1 MNQALKHTQ
10 QAANDRWLAMA
21 QLFANL
27 SILLVLVVILMGG
40 WTRINDAGLSCPDWP
55 GCFGQLTVPDTQ
67 QELASAADNFPTVAV
82 EQGKSWLEMIHRY
95 LAGCLGLLILAMA
108 VIAVKQRKHKDY
120 PVKLSITLLMLVVF
134 QALLGMWTVTLK
146 LLPIIVTA
154 HLFGGLL
161 TMVLLI
167 IVRRRINQGVKT
179 KYNWS
184 NYSKALAIGL
194 FLLVAQILL
203 GGWTSSNYAGW
214 GCSDW
219 LGCNPTVEIDYNYVD
234 AFKVTFDSSVSH
246 QGGTLQL
253 AERGA
258 IQIVHRIGAAVV
270 LLYFAGLLVF
280 CRKTENSNSLLLL
293 TSLFAAQVVVGL
305 LNIAF
310 AIPTILAMLHHIL
323 AVAILIMTTVML
335 ANSFHKVVRD

>member
-10 QAANDRWLAMA
+10 QQADDKWVALAQSLANMSL
-21 QLFANL
+21 
-27 SILLVLVVILMGG
+27 LLVLVVVLMGG

-55 GCFGQLTVPDTQ
+55 GCFGQLTVPSTQ
-67 QELASAADNFPTVAV
+67 QELNTAADKFPAILV
-82 EQGKSWLEMIHRY
+82 EQDTSWLEMLHRY
-95 LAGCLGLLILAMA
+95 LAGSLGLLILAMA
-108 VIAVKQRKHKDY
+108 VIAIKQRQQKNY
-120 PVKLSITLLMLVVF
+120 PVKLSITLLVLVVF

-167 IVRRRINQGVKT
+167 IVRRKIHQISTSEYQWNR
-179 KYNWS
+179 
-184 NYSKALAIGL
+184 YSKALALGL
-194 FLLVAQILL
+194 FLLVLQILL

-219 LGCNPTVEIDYNYVD
+219 VGCNPTVELDYNYTG
-234 AFKVTFDSSVSH
+234 AFKVTFDSSISH

-258 IQIVHRIGAAVV
+258 IQIVHRLGAAVV
-270 LLYFAGLLVF
+270 LLYFAALILLYKKQEQ
-280 CRKTENSNSLLLL
+280 RRALLLL
-293 TSLFAAQVVVGL
+293 TLLFLAQIGVGL
-305 LNIAF
+305 MNIAF
-310 AIPTILAMLHHIL
+310 AIPTLLAMLHHVL
-323 AVAILIMTTVML
+323 AVFILMITTLML
-335 ANSFHKVVRD
+335 ANSFHRVERD